1 MGYDTVSGGL
11 AVINRNYLRWL
22 IIAGLIEGTSTL
34 VLFGVAM
41 PLKYYAGM
49 PMAVTIVG
57 MIHGLLFMGLV
68 AMFVIGRTAVP
79 LPQRL
84 MWWGIVGA
92 VLPLVP
98 FIVDIPLYRMLRA
111 EDAHIGKDV

>member
-1 MGYDTVSGGL
+1 MQP
-11 AVINRNYLRWL
+11 INLVYLRWL
-22 IIAGLIEGTSTL
+22 IIAGIVEGTSTL

-41 PLKYYAGM
+41 PLKYWGGM
-49 PMAVTIVG
+49 PEAVTIVG
-57 MIHGLLFMGLV
+57 MIHGLLFLGLV
-68 AMFVIGRTAVP
+68 AMFAIGRNAVP
-79 LPQRL
+79 LPRHL

-111 EDAHIGKDV
+111 EGAYVGKEV